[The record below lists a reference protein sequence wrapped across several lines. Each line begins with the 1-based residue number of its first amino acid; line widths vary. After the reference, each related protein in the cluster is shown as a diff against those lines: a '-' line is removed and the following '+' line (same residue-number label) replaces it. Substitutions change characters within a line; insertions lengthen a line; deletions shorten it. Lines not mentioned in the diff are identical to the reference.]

1 VARDV
6 EAVHADGV
14 DAVLAVIRRLE
25 DRIEELE
32 RRLNRDS
39 GNSSMPRCLIH
50 RSRGPNGGVRRGL
63 LDEYAALWT
72 LLSAVI
78 VKQPIVASLC
88 GMATPVAAA
97 SVLAP

>member
-1 VARDV
+1 VWPEDV

-39 GNSSMPRCLIH
+39 GDS
-50 RSRGPNGGVRRGL
+50 
-63 LDEYAALWT
+63 
-72 LLSAVI
+72 
-78 VKQPIVASLC
+78 SLC
-88 GMATPVAAA
+88 RRRHE
-97 SVLAP
+97 L